1 MLDIPHAGALPAIL
15 FDNLIRMPVGEDI
28 NRVLSRPIQPS
39 CLEGCWLLPRLRSC
53 LAHSDHTAALSRAK
67 ISALLTSRGQGGQR
81 AGTWIQARSDAD
93 GLVGRERVNTEAQCW
108 ALADVSFTSCVCFY
122 LLRRILGFIV
132 LIYRGLCHKLIFIST
147 CMMRDCSYLH

>member
-1 MLDIPHAGALPAIL
+1 MLMLDIPHAGALPAIL

-67 ISALLTSRGQGGQR
+67 ISALLTSRGQRGQR

-93 GLVGRERVNTEAQCW
+93 GLVGRERVNTVLSGGLIGGETKCRS
-108 ALADVSFTSCVCFY
+108 ADVSFISLLWSTDRKARNRSTSDVSA
-122 LLRRILGFIV
+122 FI
-132 LIYRGLCHKLIFIST
+132 YT
-147 CMMRDCSYLH
+147 